1 MAVDLHIHTTASDGT
16 FSPSEAVQYAAKLN
30 LKVISI
36 TDHDT
41 VGGIPEAIEEAKEV
55 GIEVI
60 PGIEMGSDVGGRDI
74 HILGYFI
81 DYKSRW
87 LHNYLETL
95 KLLRLGRAEEMLKKL
110 AEKNI
115 KINLND
121 TLRFA
126 TGGILTRA
134 HVAKAMV
141 EKGYV
146 GSVREAFDKYLGR
159 DRPCYVVKY
168 NYSAADV
175 IQAIKNVGGIP
186 VLAHPGVSKIDETIP
201 QLVAAGLRGIEVI
214 SGDHTATQIGRYKKI
229 AKQYRLLITGGS
241 DDHGPQAP
249 GRFLLGTVS
258 VPDRIAQ
265 DLKNAK
271 INL

>member
-16 FSPSEAVQYAAKLN
+16 FSPSEAVQHAAKLH

-41 VGGIPEAIEEAKEV
+41 VSGIPEAFEEAKNV

-110 AEKNI
+110 AQVNI

-121 TLRFA
+121 ALRLA

-134 HVAKAMV
+134 HIAKAMV

-146 GSVREAFDKYLGR
+146 GNIKEAFNKYLGR
-159 DRPCYVVKY
+159 DCPCYVVKY
-168 NYSAADV
+168 NYSVADV
-175 IQAIKNVGGIP
+175 VQAIKNVGGIP
-186 VLAHPGVSKIDETIP
+186 VLAHPGVSQIDETIP
-201 QLVAAGLRGIEVI
+201 QLVDAGLRGIEALA
-214 SGDHTATQIGRYKKI
+214 GDHTAAQVSHYKQL
-229 AKQYRLLITGGS
+229 AKKYNLLITGGS
-241 DDHGPQAP
+241 DDHGPQTP
-249 GRFLLGTVS
+249 GRFLLGRVS
-258 VPDRIAQ
+258 IPDKIAQ

-271 INL
+271 MNL